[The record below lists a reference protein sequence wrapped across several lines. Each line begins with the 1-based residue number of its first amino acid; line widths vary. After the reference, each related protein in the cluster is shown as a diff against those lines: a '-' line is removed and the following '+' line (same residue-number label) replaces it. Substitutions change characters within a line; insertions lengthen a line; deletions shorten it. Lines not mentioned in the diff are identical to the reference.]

1 MYVHVSVC
9 AREGERRRGGG
20 VDANTD
26 TPTFPCLFSLLTAT
40 VVALLQ
46 ALILALGRIRVSV
59 VLPPPPPKKKRTG
72 ARACASFRQRQT
84 SKLTSNENCCSHV
97 QVLDSSRRSY
107 VFFFFITCLG
117 GLVQALVGVS
127 ICPCC
132 FLASFVFQ
140 LSPSII
146 LRIRLFFLHTHTHTH
161 SLSRRS

>member
-1 MYVHVSVC
+1 MPFLTSHSYS
-9 AREGERRRGGG
+9 GGPASSFDLG
-20 VDANTD
+20 VGKNSCECCF
-26 TPTFPCLFSLLTAT
+26 TPS
-40 VVALLQ
+40 
-46 ALILALGRIRVSV
+46 
-59 VLPPPPPKKKRTG
+59 PPKKKKRTG
-72 ARACASFRQRQT
+72 TRACASFRQRQT

-161 SLSRRS
+161 TLSLADLERFAH